1 MTGRQ
6 VTQAVAA
13 EVRILQFAFF
23 EFVFC
28 FSYFVFFCILITKW
42 LGQCLILLFL
52 FSGNMT
58 HLHWDVEVMMMGT
71 PRDRKML
78 KSNIVIPSSPRSS
91 LTSFNPMYVGLYVG

>member
-1 MTGRQ
+1 MTGHQ

-28 FSYFVFFCILITKW
+28 ISYFVFFLYFDHQVFERLLNLVVFVFWKYDPST
-42 LGQCLILLFL
+42 LGR
-52 FSGNMT
+52 
-58 HLHWDVEVMMMGT
+58 
-71 PRDRKML
+71 RDRKML